1 MRLQGKVALITGASG
16 GIGRAAAE
24 RFVAEGARVVLADI
38 DADAV
43 ASLAR
48 ELGAGHAS
56 HCHTDVGDDAS
67 MQAAVRHSE
76 ERFGGLDILVAN
88 AGIEGPI
95 ASIEDC
101 PVEAFDRVQR
111 VNVRGVWL
119 GIRHAAPAMRRR
131 GGGSIL
137 ITSSGAGVAGYPNM
151 SAYVC
156 SKHAVIG
163 IMRTAT
169 RELAPAGIRVNTVN
183 PGPVET
189 RMMESIATGT
199 LPGREQDYS
208 AALNAAIPLGRYAKP
223 AEVANLMLFLAS
235 DEASYCSGG
244 VYMVDAGNSA

>member
-1 MRLQGKVALITGASG
+1 MRLEGKVALITGAAG

-24 RFVAEGARVVLADI
+24 LFVAEGARVVLADI
-38 DADAV
+38 DAGAV
-43 ASLAR
+43 AALAQQ
-48 ELGAGHAS
+48 LGSTNAS
-56 HCHTDVGDDAS
+56 HCHTDVGDEAS
-67 MQAAVRHSE
+67 MQAAVRLAE
-76 ERFGGLDILVAN
+76 DRFGGLDILIAN

-95 ASIEDC
+95 ASIEDY
-101 PVEAFDRVQR
+101 PLEAFDRVQR

-151 SAYVC
+151 GAYVC

-169 RELAPAGIRVNTVN
+169 RELTPAGIRVNTVN

-189 RMMESIATGT
+189 RMMESIASGT
-199 LPGREQDYS
+199 MPGHEESYS

-223 AEVANLMLFLAS
+223 AEVARLMLFLAS
-235 DEASYCSGG
+235 DEASY
-244 VYMVDAGNSA
+244 SA

>member
-1 MRLQGKVALITGASG
+1 MRLEGKVALITGASG

-43 ASLAR
+43 ATLAR
-48 ELGAGHAS
+48 DLGAAHAR

-67 MQAAVRHSE
+67 MQDAVRHAE
-76 ERFGGLDILVAN
+76 MHFGGLDVLIAN

-95 ASIEDC
+95 ASIEDY

-131 GGGSIL
+131 GGGSIV

-151 SAYVC
+151 GAYVC

-163 IMRTAT
+163 IMRTAA
-169 RELAPAGIRVNTVN
+169 RELAAAGIRVNTVN

-189 RMMESIATGT
+189 RMMDSIAAGT
-199 LPGREQDYS
+199 LPGREQDYK
-208 AALNAAIPLGRYAKP
+208 AALHAAIPLGRYARP

-235 DEASYCSGG
+235 DEGSYCSGG